1 MANLKIFTENI
12 DPLAVN
18 QIYEMLAQ
26 STFKDQQVRI
36 MPDAHAGSNCV
47 VGFTSTLGDKIIPNV
62 IGVDIGCGMRTV
74 MLGKID
80 VDLPALDNFIKTNIP
95 AGSNYAKEE
104 NGRDLIESLHVA
116 KQLRDYPRLFGSIG
130 SLGGGN
136 HFIEIDEDFDGNKYL
151 VIHSGSRNLGMQ
163 VASIYQKLAVR
174 DCKGVAEEER
184 NEVIQKL
191 KAQGRISEIPDAIK
205 EVNAKFAYRSKIPN
219 DYCYLDGIHAEK
231 YLHDMRICQVFAE
244 RNRAKM
250 AEKILK
256 FLGVRGAEYFETVHN
271 YIDENNV
278 VRKGAISAKK
288 GEKVIIP
295 MNMRDGC
302 FIAIGKGNPDWNFS
316 APHGAGRLV
325 SRSDA
330 KKLFTEEEFKQE
342 MKGIYTTTADK
353 STIDES
359 PMAYKP
365 SSEIEALISPT
376 VEVIAKI
383 FPIYNFKAGD

>member
-1 MANLKIFTENI
+1 MKIFTDNI

-18 QIYEMLAQ
+18 QIYEMISQ

-80 VDLPALDNFIKTNIP
+80 IDLPALDEFIKNNIP
-95 AGSNYAKEE
+95 AGSNYAREE
-104 NGRDLIESLHVA
+104 NGRDLIESLYVA
-116 KQLRDYPRLFGSIG
+116 KQLRDFPRLFGSIG

-136 HFIEIDEDFDGNKYL
+136 HFIEIDEDLEGNKYL

-184 NEVIQKL
+184 NAVIQKL
-191 KAQGRISEIPDAIK
+191 KGQGRISEIPNAIK

-219 DYCYLDGIHAEK
+219 DYCYLDGTHAEK

-244 RNRAKM
+244 RNRAKI

-256 FLGVRGAEYFETVHN
+256 FLGLSRVEWFETVHN

-278 VRKGAISAKK
+278 VRKGAISAKQ

-302 FIAIGKGNPDWNFS
+302 LIAVGKGNPDWNNS

-325 SRSDA
+325 SRSEA
-330 KKLFTEEEFKQE
+330 KKLFTEEEFKEE

-365 SSEIEALISPT
+365 TSEIEALISPT
-376 VEVIAKI
+376 VEIISKI
-383 FPIYNFKAGD
+383 FPIYNFKAGE